1 MHGGSISVSSEG
13 PGKGS
18 EFTVYLPVAEAT
30 EEAEPAAATPSGKLL
45 PIKPVSSRIL
55 VVDDNHDSADSL
67 GLLLELMGNEVRIVH
82 DGLEALAV
90 ANEFQP
96 RVILL
101 DIGLPSINGY
111 EVARTIRGQNEAWAR
126 NALLIA
132 VTGWG
137 DESDR
142 QLSKEAGFD
151 HHLVK
156 PLDPDALNEL
166 LFTH

>member
-1 MHGGSISVSSEG
+1 
-13 PGKGS
+13 
-18 EFTVYLPVAEAT
+18 
-30 EEAEPAAATPSGKLL
+30 
-45 PIKPVSSRIL
+45 
-55 VVDDNHDSADSL
+55 
-67 GLLLELMGNEVRIVH
+67 VH

-101 DIGLPSINGY
+101 DIGLPSISGY
-111 EVARTIRGQNEAWAR
+111 EVARTIRAQEQAWAR

-137 DESDR
+137 DDSDR

-156 PLDPDALNEL
+156 PLDPDALNKL
-166 LFTH
+166 LLMVH